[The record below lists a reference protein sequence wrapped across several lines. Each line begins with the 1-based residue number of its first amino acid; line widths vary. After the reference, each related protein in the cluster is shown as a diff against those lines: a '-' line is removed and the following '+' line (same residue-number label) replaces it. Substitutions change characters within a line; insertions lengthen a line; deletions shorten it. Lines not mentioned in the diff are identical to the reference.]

1 MQRLVPVLAAAA
13 LLTTLPSGGRSRRE
27 TGGRRLAKVE
37 CDTANE
43 EAPEHSYMTDGEL
56 EELEL
61 GGGLKLVPLVC
72 WRAANNFRLHLP
84 RRRPAAPQEARLL
97 SFDHPAGGKLR
108 KEHTIVNFDYD
119 PDTKT
124 LGEYN
129 KGRGLG
135 DCGGIGQWAWTGSD
149 FALKAYWIKDECDG
163 EGFDIADEW

>member
-13 LLTTLPSGGRSRRE
+13 LLTTLPASAQAGADLVAKPVAE
-27 TGGRRLAKVE
+27 AALAKVE

-56 EELEL
+56 EELDL

-72 WRAANNFRLHLP
+72 WRAAYNFGFIFLAVDL
-84 RRRPAAPQEARLL
+84 AAPQEARLL
-97 SFDHPAGGKLR
+97 SFDHPAGRKLR

-119 PDTKT
+119 PGTKT

-129 KGRGLG
+129 TGRGLG
-135 DCGGIGQWAWTGSD
+135 DCGAASVNGRGPARTLRSRPIG
-149 FALKAYWIKDECDG
+149 
-163 EGFDIADEW
+163 